1 MNPTASSRR
10 RFLASSAA
18 AAGALALPRAV
29 AGSLPW
35 LEGLLPRLGT
45 KTEHVVLVA
54 FAGGVRKQDVL
65 DAPQNVPNLL
75 RIAAQGVTCPAVR
88 VENVGHYGAALS
100 IFTGRFEAMGIRENE
115 PGLDPTI
122 FERLRKDH
130 ALAAGDV
137 WLSTA
142 SGAQGRLFAASAH
155 PQYGPDYAANLLD
168 GDGIF
173 NPELKKVLDGL
184 GKPKPEAE
192 RERELLERLSG
203 AIDESALVLPQG
215 QRAPDPQDV
224 QRVAG
229 FVLDQLAGRNAQIS
243 GPGAADAKAIRTGT
257 DLLRVFKPRVLG
269 ITLQSAD
276 VAHGSYNAYVEVI
289 RRNDE
294 ELGRLWDA
302 IQQDDAL
309 RDTTAVFVL
318 PEFGR
323 DQDLNERNGLDHGDG
338 SKALLEVFL
347 IAAGPDFKRGKV
359 LKDELRSIDVC
370 PTVLAL
376 FGERAARGVDGK
388 VIRGL
393 FA

>member
-1 MNPTASSRR
+1 MRRRTCPTCYASRR
-10 RFLASSAA
+10 RASPAPRYASRTLATMAPRSRSSPAASRRWASARTSRDSIPDDLRAA
-18 AAGALALPRAV
+18 AQRPRPRRGRRLALDRERRP
-29 AGSLPW
+29 
-35 LEGLLPRLGT
+35 
-45 KTEHVVLVA
+45 
-54 FAGGVRKQDVL
+54 
-65 DAPQNVPNLL
+65 
-75 RIAAQGVTCPAVR
+75 
-88 VENVGHYGAALS
+88 GAALRG
-100 IFTGRFEAMGIRENE
+100 FGAPANT
-115 PGLDPTI
+115 DPIT
-122 FERLRKDH
+122 RR
-130 ALAAGDV
+130 
-137 WLSTA
+137 
-142 SGAQGRLFAASAH
+142 
-155 PQYGPDYAANLLD
+155 NLLD

-184 GKPKPEAE
+184 GKPKPETD
-192 RERELLERLSG
+192 RERELLGRLSG

-276 VAHGSYNAYVEVI
+276 VAHGSYNSYVEVI

-338 SKALLEVFL
+338 SKALLKVFL